1 MAAAWADQRMYA
13 EAIELLTKA
22 GATKQLRNPS
32 YRHVRLWYALADV
45 FDRAGD
51 VTSARELF
59 ARVVIAEPDAYDAQA
74 RLAELGSTAPK
85 KNRKR
90 RATPVSKKKLA
101 D

>member
-1 MAAAWADQRMYA
+1 VMASSLADQLKYS
-13 EAIELLTKA
+13 EAIELLTRA

-32 YRHVRLWYALADV
+32 YRHVRLWYALADI

-51 VTSARELF
+51 TVSAREMF

-74 RLAELGSTAPK
+74 RLNELGTTVPR
-85 KNRKR
+85 KNRKKR
-90 RATPVSKKKLA
+90 TTSVSKKNI